1 SARPPLP
8 AAEPSSSRPDR
19 EQAGPDPVPAAR
31 PPSRIDIE
39 EEWMDINASLVKE
52 LRDKSGAPMMDCK
65 SALVEAEGDLERAHK
80 ILRQKGQATAAKRS
94 AKATSEGGVSAY
106 IHAGGRIGVLIEVNC
121 ETDFVARTADFQTL
135 SKDLAMHI
143 AASEPKAV
151 DRDEVTEAVLNE
163 EREIYR
169 QQAAATG
176 KPAAVIEKIVAGRI
190 EKFYQ
195 EFCLLEQPFVR
206 DPNLTVRDVINAV
219 IAKTGENIRVK
230 RFARFVLGQDGAPK
244 GTGHTSR

>member
-1 SARPPLP
+1 M
-8 AAEPSSSRPDR
+8 E
-19 EQAGPDPVPAAR
+19 
-31 PPSRIDIE
+31 IT
-39 EEWMDINASLVKE
+39 ASMVKE
-52 LRDKSGAPMMDCK
+52 LRDRSGAPMMDCK
-65 SALVEAEGDLERAHK
+65 SALVEAAGDLERAHR

-94 AKATSEGGVSAY
+94 AKATCEGAVSAY

-135 SKDLAMHI
+135 ARDLAMHV
-143 AASEPKAV
+143 AACEPRAV
-151 DRDEVTEAVLNE
+151 DRDEVTEMVLNE

-176 KPAAVIEKIVAGRI
+176 KPAAVIEKIVSGRM

-206 DPNLTVRDVINAV
+206 DPNLTVRDIINAV
-219 IAKTGENIRVK
+219 IAKTGENIRVR
-230 RFARFVLGQDGAPK
+230 RFARFVLGQDGAPN
-244 GTGHTSR
+244 GTAHTAR